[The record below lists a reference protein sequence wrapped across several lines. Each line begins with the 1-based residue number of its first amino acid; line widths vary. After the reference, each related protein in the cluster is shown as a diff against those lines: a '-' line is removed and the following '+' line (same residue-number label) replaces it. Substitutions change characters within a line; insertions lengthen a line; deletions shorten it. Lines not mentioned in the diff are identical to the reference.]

1 MRRFFYLTLMSI
13 FFVLKGVAQN
23 GTFPNYPQYNPP
35 PSREG
40 ITTKGSPLLF
50 DSAWAHA
57 KVVSEN
63 NEVISN
69 DSLLF
74 NFNKLNQNLLL
85 TQDYQK
91 IYEVDK
97 RDFKS
102 VTFYWHDSVYIFEH
116 VFAINKKDF
125 FQEIIRDDKKYSLY
139 KFIHTTIKPV
149 NWHSNGLT
157 TEGELY
163 DQYVDDPVYYII
175 FPDKEYRI
183 LNKINRKSVEKAFNL
198 KKDNQKVKI
207 WLAGKNNNLT
217 GEDLLWNLIINLNE

>member
-1 MRRFFYLTLMSI
+1 MNRFLCLVLMSV
-13 FFVLKGVAQN
+13 FFTLKGIAQYN
-23 GTFPNYPQYNPP
+23 GFPNYSLYNPP
-35 PSREG
+35 TPRSEVP
-40 ITTKGSPLLF
+40 IKGSPLLF

-69 DSLLF
+69 DSLYF

-85 TQDYQK
+85 TVDYRK

-116 VFAINKKDF
+116 VFAINEKDF
-125 FQEIIRDDKKYSLY
+125 FQELIRDDKKYSLY

-149 NWHSNGLT
+149 SWHSNGLT

-163 DQYVDDPVYYII
+163 DQYIDDPVYYII
-175 FPDKEYRI
+175 FPDKEFRV
-183 LNKINRKSVEKAFNL
+183 LNKINRKSIEKAFSL
-198 KKDNQKVKI
+198 KKDSQKVND
-207 WLAGKNNNLT
+207 WLKGKPNPH
-217 GEDLLWNLIINLNE
+217 GEDLLWDLIENLNG

>member
-1 MRRFFYLTLMSI
+1 MKRFFRLYLICT
-13 FFVLKGVAQN
+13 FFTLKGIAQA
-23 GTFPNYPQYNPP
+23 GIFPDYPLYNPP
-35 PSREG
+35 VSPRDVP
-40 ITTKGSPLLF
+40 IKGSPLLF
-50 DSAWAHA
+50 DSSWAHA
-57 KVVSEN
+57 KVVAEN

-85 TQDYQK
+85 TKDYRK
-91 IYEVDK
+91 IYEVDR

-102 VTFYWHDSVYIFEH
+102 VTFYWRDSVFIFEH

-125 FQEIIRDDKKYSLY
+125 FQELIRDDKKYSLY

-149 NWHSNGLT
+149 SWHNNGLT
-157 TEGELY
+157 TEDLLY

-183 LNKINRKSVEKAFNL
+183 LNKINRKTIEKAFIL
-198 KKDNQKVKI
+198 KKDSQKVND
-207 WLAGKNNNLT
+207 WLKGRTYPT
-217 GEDLLWNLIINLNE
+217 GEDILWKLILSLNG